1 MKKLKKHGI
10 IIENLSNFDV
20 KSIYNNGYL
29 LRRYTYP
36 SLEYNFSN
44 KMVNNDNQHF
54 CGGWSIEGMDL
65 SNDALFDRVLCG
77 LKPMCFIV
85 EKTTEK
91 IDSYIKRVDLSKFS
105 ISYSIRYLNS
115 IQEPYYDLLIAHKGK
130 IGKLFDLESLE
141 EDYER
146 SGIFINT
153 ETYKDK
159 CIEELFPGW
168 INNEINSS
176 REFWLTGLLY
186 GYPIEN
192 TISIYYEFYDNYN
205 YFG

>member
-10 IIENLSNFDV
+10 IIENLSKFDI

-36 SLEYNFSN
+36 SLEYSFSN
-44 KMVNNDNQHF
+44 TMVNDDNQHF
-54 CGGWSIEGMDL
+54 CGGWSLEGMDL
-65 SNDALFDRVLCG
+65 SNDALCDRVLNG

-85 EKTTEK
+85 EKTKEK
-91 IDSYIKRVDLSKFS
+91 IDSYIKKIDLNRFS
-105 ISYSIRYLNS
+105 YSYSIRYLNS

-130 IGKLFDLESLE
+130 IGELFDLESLQD
-141 EDYER
+141 DYER
-146 SGIFINT
+146 SGVFINT
-153 ETYKDK
+153 EPYKYK
-159 CIEELFPGW
+159 CIEDLFPGW

-176 REFWLTGLLY
+176 REFWLSGLLY
-186 GYPIEN
+186 GYPLEN